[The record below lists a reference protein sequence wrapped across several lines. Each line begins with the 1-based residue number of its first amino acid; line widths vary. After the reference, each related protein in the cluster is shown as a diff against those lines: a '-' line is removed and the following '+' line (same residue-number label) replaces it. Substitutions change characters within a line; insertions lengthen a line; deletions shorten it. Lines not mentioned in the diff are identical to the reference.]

1 MNHLNSVPTPLT
13 PVISKSPV
21 IDAFTAFNMATF
33 LCGSVVG
40 VAGEPLL
47 VDSERDVFEYIQYK
61 YREPK
66 DRSE

>member
-1 MNHLNSVPTPLT
+1 MLVHSFSINLF
-13 PVISKSPV
+13 IFF
-21 IDAFTAFNMATF
+21 I
-33 LCGSVVG
+33 GSVVG

-47 VDSERDVFEYIQYK
+47 VDSEKDIFDYIQYK